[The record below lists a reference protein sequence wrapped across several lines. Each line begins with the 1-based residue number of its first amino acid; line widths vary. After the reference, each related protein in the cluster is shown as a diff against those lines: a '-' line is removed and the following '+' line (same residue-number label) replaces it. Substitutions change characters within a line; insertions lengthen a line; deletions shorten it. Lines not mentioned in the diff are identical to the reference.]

1 MLIYPQTSCFAKHI
15 ALLLEQGC
23 GFRVW
28 VLSPLLNAG
37 MLCPVLSLV
46 VVAHYGGEREL
57 SLGLSPRTGIS
68 QPESGGRQAL
78 VYGALAEDWAVRRK
92 RICGKSGAHCAAQP
106 VVDYLLLFIG

>member
-28 VLSPLLNAG
+28 VLSPPLNAG

-46 VVAHYGGEREL
+46 VVAHYGSEREL
-57 SLGLSPRTGIS
+57 SLGLSSSTGIS
-68 QPESGGRQAL
+68 QPESCSRQAL
-78 VYGALAEDWAVRRK
+78 VYGPLAEDWASRRR
-92 RICGKSGAHCAAQP
+92 RICGKSGAHCPAQP
-106 VVDYLLLFIG
+106 VVEYLLLFIG